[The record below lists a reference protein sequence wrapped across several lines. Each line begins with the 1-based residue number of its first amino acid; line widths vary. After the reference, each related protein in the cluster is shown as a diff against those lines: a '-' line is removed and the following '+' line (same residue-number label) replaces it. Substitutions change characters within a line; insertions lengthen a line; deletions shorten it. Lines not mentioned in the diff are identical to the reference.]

1 MSFSM
6 EKEYMCLRQKIKD
19 ELAFLCELSN
29 EIDFFLEECQ
39 NSQISSMHRRNAG
52 SILHDFYTAAE
63 KIFSDIAKRLDGGVP
78 TSDRWHIELLESMAT
93 EPQAQTRPPVISN
106 ELKDELEE
114 YLKFRHLFRN
124 IYGPRLCWN
133 RLEELLTELK
143 NTVLMAFVEE
153 IEKFDLLLK
162 NCEENC

>member
-1 MSFSM
+1 M
-6 EKEYMCLRQKIKD
+6 EKEYTHLRQNIRD
-19 ELAFLCELSN
+19 ELAFLRELSN

-39 NSQISSMHRRNAG
+39 NAQISSMHLRNAG
-52 SILHDFYTAAE
+52 SILHDFYTVAE
-63 KIFSDIAKRLDGGVP
+63 KIFSAIAKRLDGGMS

-106 ELKDELEE
+106 ELKDKLEE

-124 IYGPRLCWN
+124 IYVPRLYWD

-143 NTVLMAFVEE
+143 KTVLMAFVEK
-153 IEKFDLLLK
+153 IEEFDLLLK
-162 NCEENC
+162 GCEENC